1 MNGTPWTGYF
11 LDGRAAE
18 RHAVTVAF
26 GTSALEIADA
36 DGLPLATWPYAELR
50 ATERISAKRIR
61 AGQVLRL
68 ARGEADEARLV
79 LSEVLA
85 DDAPLDGSR
94 LTELLTLAPQLASRS
109 RLSRQAVR
117 RFGLATAGFA
127 AVAAALWFLWPPVA
141 DLTAGLVPR
150 SWEDRLGRR
159 LVEELLATG
168 KVCNEPA
175 GTEALDRLAARL
187 TESLTPPHPVTVTVV
202 DRAEINAFA
211 APGGHI
217 LLLSGLIE
225 TAGSAEE
232 VAGVLAHEVGH
243 TVERHGMR
251 SMVRNLGAGLIF
263 ELLSGGSSL
272 ANVAPVLTMLA
283 YSRDFEAE
291 ADARAVELLAA
302 ANIRTDGLADF
313 FARLARE
320 EEELP
325 QVFAYLSTHP
335 AAALRQ
341 IATARGSPAGGPAM
355 TPEDWAALQGIC
367 GSAE

>member
-1 MNGTPWTGYF
+1 LNGAPWTGYF
-11 LDGRAAE
+11 HDGRTAE

-26 GTSALEIADA
+26 GASALEIADA
-36 DGLPLATWPYAELR
+36 EGLPLASWPYAELR
-50 ATERISAKRIR
+50 AAEPIRARRIR
-61 AGQVLRL
+61 AGQALRL
-68 ARGEADEARLV
+68 ACGEGDEARLD
-79 LSEVLA
+79 LSESPPDSPPLA
-85 DDAPLDGSR
+85 
-94 LTELLTLAPQLASRS
+94 ELLTLAPQLASRS
-109 RLSRQAVR
+109 RLSRRAVR
-117 RFGLATAGFA
+117 RFGLATAGIA
-127 AVAAALWFLWPPVA
+127 AAAAALWFLWPPVA
-141 DLTAGLVPR
+141 DLAAGLVPR

-159 LVEELLATG
+159 LVEELLTTG
-168 KVCNEPA
+168 EVCDEPA
-175 GTEALDRLAARL
+175 GTEALHRLTVRL
-187 TESLTPPHPVTVTVV
+187 TEHLSTRVTVTVV
-202 DRAEINAFA
+202 DRAEVNAFA

-232 VAGVLAHEVGH
+232 VAGVLAHEIGH

-263 ELLSGGSSL
+263 ELLTGGSSL
-272 ANVAPVLTMLA
+272 GSVAPVLTMLA

-291 ADARAVELLAA
+291 ADARAVELLVAA
-302 ANIRTDGLADF
+302 DIRTDGLADF

-320 EEELP
+320 EERLP

-355 TPEDWAALQGIC
+355 APEDWAALQGIC
-367 GSAE
+367 GSTE